1 MAHLLTIGTEITSG
15 EVVNSNAAWMSIAL
29 ESLGFRVHS
38 HLSVRDQKDEILSAL
53 NSFREYPLIF
63 VSGGLGPT
71 SDDVTRACVA
81 EHCGQ
86 SLEFDQTVWNALEA
100 AYQARG
106 LILREA
112 HRHQC
117 WFPRDSVRLKNP
129 VGTALGFW
137 VKSDARN
144 IFVLPGPPRELQA
157 MWKLE
162 VEPPLKAI
170 KPSQNKEWVRWT
182 CLGAP
187 ESEIAELVEQVIA
200 GLDIEVGYRAQVPY
214 VKVKV
219 FVDPFR
225 QRDVVE
231 KLDAALKAHL
241 VGRGFEDLAEEFLT
255 LWPETLLSV
264 SDAVTDTVLIQRLLS
279 ARKSLRERNLHAPQ
293 LKFTQEIGRNE
304 GFGLSVRMT
313 GEEFFTELV
322 WSQGQVKGK
331 KTLPYKVKLDSERG
345 RRSAAEWILWQAV
358 SALSASSS
366 QSRT

>member
-15 EVVNSNAAWMSIAL
+15 EVVNSNAAWMSMAL
-29 ESLGFRVHS
+29 ENLGFRVRS
-38 HLSVRDQKDEILSAL
+38 HLTVRDQKDEILAAL
-53 NSFREYPLIF
+53 NSFGEYPLVF

-81 EHCGQ
+81 EHCGVG
-86 SLEFDQTVWNALEA
+86 LEFDKALWKNLEA
-100 AYQARG
+100 LYQERG

-137 VKSDARN
+137 VKSDSRH

-162 VEPPLKAI
+162 VEPQLKALS
-170 KPSQNKEWVRWT
+170 PMRSQEWVRWI
-182 CLGAP
+182 CLGVP
-187 ESEIAELVEQVIA
+187 ESEIAELVERVID
-200 GLDIEVGYRAQVPY
+200 GLGVEVGYRAQIPY

-219 FVDPFR
+219 FVDPLR

-231 KLDAALKAHL
+231 KLNAVLGPHL
-241 VGRGFEDLAEEFLT
+241 VGRGVEDLAEEFLT
-255 LWPETLLSV
+255 LWPETLLSI
-264 SDAVTDTVLIQRLLS
+264 SDGVTDTVLIQRLLS
-279 ARKSLRERNLHAPQ
+279 ARKGLRERGLHAPQ
-293 LKFTQEIGRNE
+293 MRFTQEAE
-304 GFGLSVRMT
+304 VAEPFGLSVHMK
-313 GEEFFTELV
+313 GEEFFTRLV
-322 WSQGQVKGK
+322 WSQGEVKGK
-331 KTLPYKVKLDSERG
+331 KTLPYRVKLDSERG

-358 SALSASSS
+358 SALRASSA